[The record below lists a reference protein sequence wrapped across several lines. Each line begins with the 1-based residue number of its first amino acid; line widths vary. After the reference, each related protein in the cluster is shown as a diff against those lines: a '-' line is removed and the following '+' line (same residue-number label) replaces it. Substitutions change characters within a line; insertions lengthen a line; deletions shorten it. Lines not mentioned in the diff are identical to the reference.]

1 MNLTTV
7 SKATDFIRSMKYD
20 RWELFMMIPDE
31 IKREVIEQMDE
42 CLDQF
47 YTFVWEGDWYM
58 KKLRSDLN

>member
-31 IKREVIEQMDE
+31 IKREVIEQMDD
-42 CLDQF
+42 CMDQF
-47 YTFVWEGDWYM
+47 YTFIFEYDFY
-58 KKLRSDLN
+58 KKVLRSDLN